1 MKLLAVPGYFRDSAF
16 NFNLQPELE
25 NREALPFLQYAGGF
39 VQRGCKFHPAQPSF
53 RAMRVSRLGFLSPL
67 KRVTTKTYFARGF

>member
-16 NFNLQPELE
+16 NFTLPPELE

-39 VQRGCKFHPAQPSF
+39 VQRGCKFHPTQLLAYKGDIPNFGRGVKWQAVRSQLGVEASF
-53 RAMRVSRLGFLSPL
+53 
-67 KRVTTKTYFARGF
+67 